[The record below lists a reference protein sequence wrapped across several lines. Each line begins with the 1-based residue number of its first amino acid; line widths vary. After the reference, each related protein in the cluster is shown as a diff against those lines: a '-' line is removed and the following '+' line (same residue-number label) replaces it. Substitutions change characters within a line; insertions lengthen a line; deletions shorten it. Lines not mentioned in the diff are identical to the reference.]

1 MAFSPHGGI
10 PIGPSGLDPS
20 GGFELPD
27 VDSLDTAAANLTT
40 HSAAFR
46 SGIDSAARTWSG
58 LGSSYVSEES
68 PTVLAAFSKVS
79 PLAGKVSTDAQQTSQ
94 ALTAFSSTCRELR
107 QRLEALGRS
116 VRDLDSDIA
125 AFPTSVEKTTMV
137 KGEQVTTQVKQSWH
151 GEADL
156 TARHDTLSADL
167 KAIHNDYVSA
177 QNTCAAALAAISG
190 ADVHTVSHPAGTDR
204 RTGNWV
210 DDWLWDAGTLFGID
224 HNGEEQPWG
233 SETVPYRLNGDLG
246 LLQGL
251 GAGAIGLV
259 DGVWSM
265 TFTGNQAKRD
275 QVWGGMNA
283 LNAAAWTLAATPLS
297 AFDQDRKDREAPAV
311 QKALDL
317 FLSMGPAFVYADEAN
332 TNPNWAAGGAT
343 FNIGTLLLSRGA
355 SSQLKAGSLAS
366 KAGLAA
372 ERLSVVTKPRL
383 GVLSAAL
390 GSTANGLGTAGT
402 FLSKP
407 GSLALKVSDIVMPET
422 TAKVMD
428 NMTKMRVG
436 FFTAMDTAKAATA
449 ENLAGAKH
457 AVATGLAATADGI
470 RTVDDALPRTDFAL
484 ANGAVT
490 HTSGPIAADWLDN
503 HAASIRANN
512 PPAFTPPKATA
523 ADTGSPVTS
532 AATELIRPE
541 PFTRPEHVTN
551 TVVLGHGDGAF
562 PIHRKENFAARTGL
576 KPNTEYII
584 EHRSLMKNES
594 SVVDRNTVEKYY
606 TDKTGTVTRVD
617 TYAGVKGAWSPELN
631 KPLPNVTYNVV
642 AQVDGGLQNTFT
654 IVTDNLAKAK
664 SIEAHITGTLKGD
677 MNRNGWQQLLA
688 GKRVGGPDYEGGH
701 LIASLFGGPGE
712 RANLLAQHMFQNRGK
727 GAPNVDDNSLA
738 FFQLENDMFKKVQH
752 RIDTGQPI
760 DLHMKVE
767 AVPGPKAGLPDGF
780 DVTHWFDSEKP
791 AADEFSNLPKSEK
804 VMN

>member
-10 PIGPSGLDPS
+10 PMGPSGLDPS

-27 VDSLDTAAANLTT
+27 VDSLDTAARDLAT

-58 LGSSYVSEES
+58 LGASYVSEES

-79 PLAGKVSTDAQQTSQ
+79 PLAAKVSEDAQQTSQ

-107 QRLEALGRS
+107 HRLEALGRS

-137 KGEQVTTQVKQSWH
+137 KGEQVTTQVKQSWQ

-156 TARHDTLSADL
+156 TARHNTLSADL

-190 ADVHTVSHPAGTDR
+190 ADVHTVSQPAGTDR

-224 HNGEEQPWG
+224 HNAEEQPWG
-233 SETVPYRLNGDLG
+233 RETVPYRLNGDLG
-246 LLQGL
+246 LLQGV

-275 QVWGGMNA
+275 QVWGGVNA
-283 LNAAAWTLAATPLS
+283 LNAAVWTLAATPLS
-297 AFDQDRKDREAPAV
+297 AFDQERKDREAPAV

-317 FLSMGPAFVYADEAN
+317 FASMGPAFVYADEAD

-372 ERLSVVTKPRL
+372 ERLSIATKDRPRL
-383 GVLSAAL
+383 RALSAAL

-407 GSLALKVSDIVMPET
+407 GSLALKVSDIVMPDT
-422 TAKVMD
+422 TAKVLD

-436 FFTAMDTAKAATA
+436 FFTAMDTAKAATV
-449 ENLAGAKH
+449 ENLAGARRT
-457 AVATGLAATADGI
+457 VATGLAATADGI

-490 HTSGPIAADWLDN
+490 HTGGPKAADWLDN

-523 ADTGSPVTS
+523 ADTGSPAPS
-532 AATELIRPE
+532 AATGLMRPE

-551 TVVLGHGDGAF
+551 TVVLGHGNLEF
-562 PIHRKENFAARTGL
+562 PIHPRENFAARTGL
-576 KPNTEYII
+576 KANTEYII
-584 EHRSLMKNES
+584 EHRSLMKNDAG
-594 SVVDRNTVEKYY
+594 VVNRNTVEKYY
-606 TDKTGTVTRVD
+606 TDDAGTVTRVD

-654 IVTDNLAKAK
+654 LVMDGNGHLAAAK
-664 SIEAHITGTLKGD
+664 GHITSTLIGD
-677 MNRNGWQQLLA
+677 MNRNQWQQIKA
-688 GKRVGGPDYEGGH
+688 GRLGGKGYDGGH
-701 LIASLFGGPGE
+701 AAPSALGFIGE
-712 RANLLAQHMFQNRGK
+712 RAGLFPQHSWQNRGK
-727 GAPNVDDNSLA
+727 GAAIDSVRFGQVESEVIRNVKRRLASGERVSL
-738 FFQLENDMFKKVQH
+738 NWSM
-752 RIDTGQPI
+752 TT
-760 DLHMKVE
+760 
-767 AVPGPKAGLPDGF
+767 VPSAKPGLPATFRLRHGF
-780 DVTHWFDSEKP
+780 AGGKVATIPFN
-791 AADEFSNLPKSEK
+791 NLPKS
-804 VMN
+804 